1 MIIRAVRTQA
11 EYDEFKDLP
20 GVLIEIRGA
29 TEDIFVSGSSTVTA
43 SGSST
48 VTAYGSSTVTA
59 SGSSTVTASGS
70 STVTAYGSSTVTA
83 SGSSTVTAYGATVLV
98 VNPESAVSYTMP
110 SKAAQIITRNA
121 PPLITNEEWLDRWG
135 IKANRGK
142 VILYKRVSENWQT
155 QENTRNETVWT
166 PGTTIQHPAWD
177 PTSGE
182 CGEGRYHAV
191 YIPWEADK
199 FRSVDGDR
207 YIAIQIA
214 VKDLYA
220 WPTEPEY
227 PEKIAFRAGR
237 VLYECDAKGDKI

>member
-11 EYDEFKDLP
+11 EYDEVKDLP

-43 SGSST
+43 YDSST
-48 VTAYGSSTVTA
+48 VTAYGSSTVR
-59 SGSSTVTASGS
+59 ASGS
-70 STVTAYGSSTVTA
+70 STVTAYDSSTVTA

-166 PGTTIQHPAWD
+166 PGT
-177 PTSGE
+177 
-182 CGEGRYHAV
+182 
-191 YIPWEADK
+191 
-199 FRSVDGDR
+199 DR
-207 YIAIQIA
+207 
-214 VKDLYA
+214 KS
-220 WPTEPEY
+220 
-227 PEKIAFRAGR
+227 
-237 VLYECDAKGDKI
+237 